1 MEEHV
6 LFRFLECLNN
16 SLIVNANVNTY
27 GGLIFL
33 NLNSLH
39 PYQLLGSDLLIN
51 SSMYLEEVRI
61 WFNLEKNAIRFLSAN
76 FECKDLQVHF
86 WKAPWHIQNNLE

>member
-51 SSMYLEEVRI
+51 SSMSWKKLEFGSV
-61 WFNLEKNAIRFLSAN
+61 
-76 FECKDLQVHF
+76 
-86 WKAPWHIQNNLE
+86 